1 MDDITKTLVTDGI
14 EAILMDLS
22 PDFNLHPMYGGLMI
36 EITKGDPKTRIG
48 GFFVYKAHVSLEFTE
63 GANLNDPK
71 QILEGSGKYRR
82 HIKLRSM
89 ADITAKDCRGFLSQA
104 IAQMK

>member
-1 MDDITKTLVTDGI
+1 MDDATKTQVTDGI

-22 PDFNLHPMYGGLMI
+22 PDFNLHPMYGGMMI

-48 GFFVYKAHVSLEFTE
+48 GFFVYKAHVSLEFTN
-63 GANLNDPK
+63 GATLNDPK
-71 QILEGSGKYRR
+71 QLLEGSGKYRR
-82 HIKLRSM
+82 HLKLRNVD
-89 ADITAKDCRGFLSQA
+89 DITTKDCRGFLKEA